1 MILLHSKRHIWLVLV
16 VGMSSLIGVANASA
30 LSASSKPTT
39 PEIQLIS
46 SSAKS
51 SKGTVD
57 VTVDFSIANTNRKSP
72 ILQTQVKVGAK
83 TCTANRTATSCT
95 VKAVAA
101 GKTYKVLVR
110 AKNRNGYSAWSSSIS
125 FVASS
130 GSSLNRSV
138 ITTPSSVITTT
149 TTDVYAVP
157 AGYFRPTCGSGVGEC
172 PKVDAKRRA
181 DECKIA
187 DATPG
192 DVSQGFPRPPKAK
205 QGKSMISILV
215 VPVRYG
221 EDPITEE
228 MVRKQYESE
237 FEKEKEFFKRN
248 SYSRVEVVFTLE
260 PKSQWVQVSETSEVF
275 VSQRGSDLRRVTQ
288 DLVQLI
294 PRNDP
299 GKFDGV
305 IFVVAGDGISF
316 GGMDQSATYTHSSGI
331 LQTVYLTIGKLRSG
345 LHLDHNLGHTAY
357 YLEDLYLFDRY
368 RTSTSENFP
377 MRYDVMG
384 AGGEDFSAWNR
395 WLAGFLLDTEVVC
408 IDSSFSESS
417 IYLNHINLD
426 SGDKIAVIP
435 LSYGRGLILEY
446 INKLV
451 HIYEL
456 NSWIGHGAG
465 PMKTIATIDKVGN
478 SVTYDN
484 YTITISAADQ
494 TGVFA
499 KISK

>member
-1 MILLHSKRHIWLVLV
+1 MQASAHESLNFYIKGTCIIKAMKNIARQATSFALVLTIV
-16 VGMSSLIGVANASA
+16 VGATWYPVDAQISGSKCSVVGARKIVGESA
-30 LSASSKPTT
+30 LRCVFVGKKKLWQSFKKP
-39 PEIQLIS
+39 
-46 SSAKS
+46 KS
-51 SKGTVD
+51 ST
-57 VTVDFSIANTNRKSP
+57 TS
-72 ILQTQVKVGAK
+72 
-83 TCTANRTATSCT
+83 TAMSTTTTTTTITS
-95 VKAVAA
+95 
-101 GKTYKVLVR
+101 
-110 AKNRNGYSAWSSSIS
+110 
-125 FVASS
+125 
-130 GSSLNRSV
+130 
-138 ITTPSSVITTT
+138 TT

-205 QGKSMISILV
+205 QGKSLISILV

-221 EDPITEE
+221 DDPTTEE

-368 RTSTSENFP
+368 RTLTSENFP
-377 MRYDVMG
+377 MRYDIMG
-384 AGGEDFSAWNR
+384 SGGDFSAWNI
-395 WLAGFLLDTEVVC
+395 WLAGFLLDT
-408 IDSSFSESS
+408 
-417 IYLNHINLD
+417 
-426 SGDKIAVIP
+426 
-435 LSYGRGLILEY
+435 
-446 INKLV
+446 
-451 HIYEL
+451 
-456 NSWIGHGAG
+456 
-465 PMKTIATIDKVGN
+465 
-478 SVTYDN
+478 
-484 YTITISAADQ
+484 
-494 TGVFA
+494 
-499 KISK
+499 